1 LRNARLEISA
11 YHWKGL
17 LRIATTMLPSV
28 YLLPS
33 ILKKFK
39 AVYRNI
45 EVEILTGSTEMLVP
59 KIRDNSAELGLLDL
73 PPCSVPIISEFQ
85 GN

>member
-73 PPCSVPIISEFQ
+73 PPFSVPIIKRVP
-85 GN
+85 G